1 MLRPVWALLIVA
13 VLLPCSLAASEIKI
27 FTTLPVFSILAQEIA
42 GDAAHINC
50 LTHGQDDPH
59 YLLITPSQGWAMAE
73 ADLILSGEE
82 MAHQLPVAQDKI
94 AHLSVLP
101 TTYSKHFLQRRALVA
116 QWLNDAP
123 ASSHGHHH
131 DHQHCDGHHH
141 DHGTTSHHHAPSCQA
156 AATNTL
162 SQAQHEWLCCT
173 SMQVVAE
180 IFAQMLI
187 EKDPDNAEQY
197 ALRAAT
203 VIDNI
208 EKLKEHYQQLP
219 QPQQSI
225 LYFEEFYLLQKEMG
239 VNFGPVLYHCCHN
252 KNLSPQRLAELMQ
265 SGDYRALLVPRNLDE
280 KAQEQLRQITQIQ
293 VEEIDTS
300 GASAPVGSSYANFLG
315 ILLGQLYNTDSLAEA
330 AAS

>member
-1 MLRPVWALLIVA
+1 MLRPVWALLIAA
-13 VLLPCSLAASEIKI
+13 VFLPCSLAASEIKI

-42 GDAAHINC
+42 GDTAQINC
-50 LTHGQDDPH
+50 LTHEQDDPH

-82 MAHQLPVAQDKI
+82 IAHQLPVAQDKI

-101 TTYSKHFLQRRALVA
+101 PTYSKDFLQRRALVA

-123 ASSHGHHH
+123 LSDHEYHH
-131 DHQHCDGHHH
+131 DHQHCDENHHH
-141 DHGTTSHHHAPSCQA
+141 HGTTSHHHGPSCQTA
-156 AATNTL
+156 ITKTL
-162 SQAQHEWLCCT
+162 SQAQHEWLCCA

-180 IFAQMLI
+180 VFAQMLI
-187 EKDPDNAEQY
+187 EKDPDNAQQY
-197 ALRAAT
+197 AMRAAT
-203 VIDNI
+203 AIDNI
-208 EKLKEHYQQLP
+208 EKIKELYQKLP

-280 KAQEQLRQITQIQ
+280 KAREQLAQITQLP

-300 GASAPVGSSYANFLG
+300 GTSAPAGSSYANFLG
-315 ILLGQLYNTDSLAEA
+315 ILLEQLYNTGSVAEA
-330 AAS
+330 TAP